1 MVRVEQPATQ
11 TMPVNARTKR
21 VGFIGKSPLGSNA
34 LPVEW
39 RARPRPGRARSRKGV
54 GARFEA
60 AQVVR
65 DERLVSAG
73 LTKVCR
79 SSRPVTWL
87 RISMVSGAW
96 VRLAQPP
103 TGGHCRIDAARYI
116 KFE

>member
-34 LPVEW
+34 LPVGV

-54 GARFEA
+54 GTRFEA

-65 DERLVSAG
+65 DERLVGARFVQPMRVLQRCG
-73 LTKVCR
+73 HVGQAA
-79 SSRPVTWL
+79 RPVLALTTVFRSRSPL
-87 RISMVSGAW
+87 LSSG
-96 VRLAQPP
+96 VPSS
-103 TGGHCRIDAARYI
+103 D
-116 KFE
+116 